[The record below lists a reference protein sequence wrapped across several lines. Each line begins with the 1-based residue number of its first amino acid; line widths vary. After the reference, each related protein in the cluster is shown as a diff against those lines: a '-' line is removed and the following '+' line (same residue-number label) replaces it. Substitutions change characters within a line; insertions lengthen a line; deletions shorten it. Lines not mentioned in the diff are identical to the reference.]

1 MTAYRIFVSG
11 RSGKWYCRLCCAA
24 SLATFIL
31 GPSSA
36 IAAEIEESQGGYPSF
51 LSRIT
56 IETSLF
62 THHTRHDA
70 FYNDSNWSGVA
81 EIALG
86 RHMAISA
93 GSFMNSYKRNTTFT
107 GFSWLPIDF
116 EFSHLKIEM
125 GGMIAADLNGGYR
138 GFNGMDP
145 FLGAVLIKVMGNR
158 FDDPRFETLN
168 RLGVGI
174 TLIPAN
180 PKGGSTAINLS
191 LRYRL
196 GN

>member
-1 MTAYRIFVSG
+1 MAAYGVPAGARN
-11 RSGKWYCRLCCAA
+11 GKWCWRLCCAVGI
-24 SLATFIL
+24 TITIF
-31 GPSSA
+31 GPSGA
-36 IAAEIEESQGGYPSF
+36 TAKEAESQSSYSSF

-56 IETSLF
+56 IEVPLF
-62 THHTRHDA
+62 TRHAPHDDW
-70 FYNDSNWSGVA
+70 FNDNNRGALA

-116 EFSHLKIEM
+116 AFSHLKIEM
-125 GGMIAADLNGGYR
+125 GGMIAADLNGGYK